1 MRRFVSSLLLVLCG
15 TFLGALLGL
24 VARQGIE
31 SLLAMAVVGTIVAA
45 VAVELGPRAWSLLVT
60 RLPVELRSPITRRG
74 RDTIAPQEPGPLEDL
89 AAPPDFQAIHTGS
102 SVTLE
107 VTNSGPAALF
117 RAEVIEVRGTEDD
130 NAGVTPWAI
139 RWRDSTE
146 GDQRIMRG
154 QTQVLNLVELNHQAV
169 QTLLEGHYTAAPFVF
184 QRIGGSGVWGLRAG
198 LDARDRSKWNRI
210 RVCVRIRLFRA
221 EPDRY
226 WDYGVRFGWAGDARI
241 VDPSAC
247 EPVPSR

>member
-1 MRRFVSSLLLVLCG
+1 MRRFASSLLLVLCG

-24 VARQGIE
+24 VARHGIE

-45 VAVELGPRAWSLLVT
+45 VVVELGPRAWSLLVT

-74 RDTIAPQEPGPLEDL
+74 RDTISPQETGALEDL
-89 AAPPDFQAIHTGS
+89 TAPPDFQAIHTGS

-146 GDQRIMRG
+146 GDQRGDAPGRLFEAPDWSVLRSRNRG
-154 QTQVLNLVELNHQAV
+154 EIAKEELWDEVVALCSCHGRTVFHAGSRLHRAV
-169 QTLLEGHYTAAPFVF
+169 RPSPDHS
-184 QRIGGSGVWGLRAG
+184 RITHSRKRTVREDSVGASGPL
-198 LDARDRSKWNRI
+198 ARDSLR
-210 RVCVRIRLFRA
+210 RL
-221 EPDRY
+221 
-226 WDYGVRFGWAGDARI
+226 
-241 VDPSAC
+241 
-247 EPVPSR
+247 